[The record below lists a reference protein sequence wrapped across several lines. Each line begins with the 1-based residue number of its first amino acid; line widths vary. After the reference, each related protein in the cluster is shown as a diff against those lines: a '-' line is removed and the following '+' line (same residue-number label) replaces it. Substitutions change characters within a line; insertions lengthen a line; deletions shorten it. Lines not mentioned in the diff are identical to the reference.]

1 MVSGGLIWT
10 HIASV
15 ETIDGSVFASFSCGE
30 TRFDDWLRGQAR
42 TAASRGECI
51 THVCLDDFGM
61 PVAFYTLSAT
71 SISSDDVSK
80 SLQGGLHG
88 SIPATLLGKMGVRTN
103 AQGSGC
109 GTRVLH
115 HAMYSAAEAAK
126 QVGSR
131 LLVVD
136 ALTTDL
142 VPWYEKRGFHKL
154 PQSERRLVCKMSEV
168 RKICS
173 RQDDGYF
180 VF

>member
-1 MVSGGLIWT
+1 MVGGEPIWT
-10 HIASV
+10 HIDSV
-15 ETIDGSVFASFSCGE
+15 ESIDGNVFASFSCGE
-30 TRFDDWLRGQAR
+30 TKFDDWLRGQAR

-51 THVCLDDFGM
+51 THVCSDTFGV

-71 SISSDDVSK
+71 AISPDKVSR

-103 AQGSGC
+103 AQGNGC

-115 HAMYSAAEAAK
+115 HAMYSAEAAK

-168 RKICS
+168 RKICEH
-173 RQDDGYF
+173 QENGYF

>member
-1 MVSGGLIWT
+1 MVAGELIWT
-10 HIASV
+10 RIVSV
-15 ETIDGSVFASFSCGE
+15 ETVDGSVFASFSCGE
-30 TRFDDWLRGQAR
+30 TKFDDWLRGQAR

-51 THVCLDDFGM
+51 THVCLDDFGI
-61 PVAFYTLSAT
+61 PVAFYTLSSTA
-71 SISSDDVSK
+71 ISSDVVSR

-88 SIPATLLGKMGVRTN
+88 PIPATLLGKMGVRTN
-103 AQGSGC
+103 AQGNGC

-115 HAMYSAAEAAK
+115 HAMFSAAEAAK

-168 RKICS
+168 RKICEH
-173 RQDDGYF
+173 QENGYF